1 MTDWISA
8 LLGLVQGFT
17 EFLPISSDGHLVI
30 FEELLGVHQEGIVFE
45 VAVHVATLVSVLIF
59 FRAKV
64 WALVSGALRGDADAW
79 RYGMKMAVATLP
91 AVGAGLFLLDFFEG
105 LFDQPWTAGAG
116 LLFTGAALWTTRT
129 TLPRAI
135 RDAEAQGSPT
145 AGGEPTWLQ
154 ALIVGCAQV
163 LAIAPGISRSGTTM
177 ATMLALG
184 LTPIAAAEFSF
195 MIAIPAIVGA
205 ALLQAL
211 KAEPP
216 SPELLRAMWVGGAV
230 ACVSGIAALAVFMRV
245 LRAGQFYRF
254 AWYAWAAGSAFL
266 LWLAL
271 R

>member
-1 MTDWISA
+1 VNDFVAA

-30 FEELLGVHQEGIVFE
+30 VEELLGVHQEGIVFE

-64 WALVSGALRGDADAW
+64 WALVGGALRGETDAW

-91 AVGAGLFLLDFFEG
+91 AVAAGLFLLDFFES
-105 LFDQPWTAGAG
+105 LFEKPWTAGAG
-116 LLFTGAALWTTRT
+116 LLFTGAVLWTTRAT
-129 TLPRAI
+129 APRAK
-135 RDAEAQGSPT
+135 
-145 AGGEPTWLQ
+145 GGEPTWLQ
-154 ALIVGCAQV
+154 ALLVGCAQV

-184 LTPIAAAEFSF
+184 IAPIAAAEFSF

-205 ALLQAL
+205 AILQAL
-211 KAEPP
+211 KSEPP
-216 SPELLRAMWVGGAV
+216 SAELWRAMAVGGAV
-230 ACVSGIAALAVFMRV
+230 ALVSGVAALAVFMRV
-245 LRAGQFYRF
+245 LRAGTFHRF
-254 AWYAWAAGSAFL
+254 ALYTWVAGSAFL
-266 LWLAL
+266 VWLAL